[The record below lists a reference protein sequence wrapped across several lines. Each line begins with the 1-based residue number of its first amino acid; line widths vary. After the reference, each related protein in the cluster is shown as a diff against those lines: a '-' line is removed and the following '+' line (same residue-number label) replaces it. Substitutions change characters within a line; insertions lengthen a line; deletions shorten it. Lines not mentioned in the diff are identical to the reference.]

1 MYWVFPIK
9 NIVIIVGLIN
19 PLDGKP
25 ITNVYKEGDT
35 WSNKFP
41 KISSAMEECR
51 ADSVAMYLGKDLFRN
66 VQNTWFWLLHK
77 VSLLGVVALWGDC
90 TFIPADWG
98 SYIVADLCY
107 VALFEDFSFSL

>member
-41 KISSAMEECR
+41 KMSSAMEECR
-51 ADSVAMYLGKDLFRN
+51 ADSVAMYLGKDLFKN
-66 VQNTWFWLLHK
+66 GHNTWFWLLHK
-77 VSLLGVVALWGDC
+77 VSLIEVVALWGDC
-90 TFIPADWG
+90 MFILADWG
-98 SYIVADLCY
+98 S
-107 VALFEDFSFSL
+107 